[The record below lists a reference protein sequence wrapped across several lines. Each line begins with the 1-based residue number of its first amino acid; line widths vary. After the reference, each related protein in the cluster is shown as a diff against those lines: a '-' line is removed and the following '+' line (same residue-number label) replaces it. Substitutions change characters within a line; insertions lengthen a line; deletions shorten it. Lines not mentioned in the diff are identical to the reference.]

1 MSHTVECQVCGHVG
15 ATKSKGSML
24 VLIFLLVF
32 FFPIGILYWLL
43 NRKTK
48 VCSSCSSS
56 HLRLFKPEQSLISE
70 TKPKEIVNQPKF
82 NNSKLVSND
91 GLAYNAGH
99 RTQLDG
105 NGIEQVNCQFCKE
118 LIRFDAIKCKHCG
131 SMLSG

>member
-1 MSHTVECQVCGHVG
+1 MSHAVECQVCGHVG
-15 ATKSKGSML
+15 VTKSKGSML

-56 HLRLFKPEQSLISE
+56 HVRLFKPEPSLISE
-70 TKPKEIVNQPKF
+70 TKPKETVNQPKF
-82 NNSKLVSND
+82 NSSKLVSND

-99 RTQLDG
+99 RTQLDE